1 MLSQNYDIH
10 KITEFNEN
18 ESPEKPNSPGL
29 SSPPTPYCNGKLG
42 SVVGIESVEVRA
54 APRTKPLTP
63 FEAIGKENSVV
74 PSFQEC
80 AEESY
85 EDREEIPEEYPEG
98 DIG

>member
-10 KITEFNEN
+10 KISEFNEN
-18 ESPEKPNSPGL
+18 ESPEKPKSPGP

-42 SVVGIESVEVRA
+42 SVLGIESEEVRA
-54 APRTKPLTP
+54 APRTKPLKP
-63 FEAIGKENSVV
+63 YEAIGKENSVV
-74 PSFQEC
+74 PCYQEC
-80 AEESY
+80 EESY